1 MSMSTRWLAWSWT
14 SDAQPRYP
22 FFVVKDV
29 RTKPAVTAAPA
40 PPPVVVPGESK
51 VEVNGAVPVRSK
63 DELDASRRA
72 DMLASIGRVVEAD
85 PVKAPL
91 PIVRFV
97 SATLDEDF
105 LHFLPPQEK
114 KSVLAAMKEAAS
126 GTFDKLRHL
135 ARYFS
140 AKSTLE
146 RALNNASVALE
157 KAEGT
162 EKPLDGR
169 EKQAIRELFEG
180 PLSQAVVASGLPA
193 PTDLP
198 SLLRAIEDPKVKA
211 AMVDLRALK
220 APDRASAAL
229 DVQAALDV
237 AKAVLG
243 TLKTHFE
250 VGIADQSILDGDKV
264 RPERLAELPAPLRII
279 LTHPDFAPAAIAA
292 LARGEVL
299 SAQVMKQTPEHLI
312 EDLRDVSRTLA
323 GGSFLWVDDFLATKR
338 RPHITGGDLRK
349 TKVAL
354 EGAAAGLLKL
364 SERGVAKI
372 AAELSA
378 DERGALSEILSSEAG
393 PKTAAG
399 LRQMASGLTGRPVS
413 HDLERLAKA
422 HDTIDELR
430 QTDPEA
436 LLKESNARLDRFDA
450 ERKQAMRVRVH
461 GSSPGSRGLDA
472 LIRKSPL
479 LEQYRQSVVEHT
491 VGAQYAAEA
500 SKSAK
505 NIVFGVAAL
514 SMVGVPLEKHLGASV
529 MSAILST
536 AEDVMGWAG
545 EAMTLKGQG
554 LSWKDIILGW
564 RNAGLVPTLALA
576 MGLAGHAEHVAS
588 TGHGLQAG
596 GMLALGATALTIYTS
611 MSSALLFRQIGREMI
626 QEGKI
631 PAEHDREL
639 GKAATEPALRRATD
653 ALLGPDAPVPS
664 ALKAQMDRAYAA
676 LETKLQGTP
685 DGYALA
691 RELSEQDPS
700 LSTHTLDAIAKG
712 YDDAL
717 GFLRSG
723 ADPQASVDALAQGLS
738 EKFIETLKN
747 KGAKVGPTDALVLE
761 KKVRGALA
769 GLGGAEVSPLK
780 LAQVTKDIL
789 TAVMETAAGGPLNVE
804 QKAMIDQTAK
814 ELEQD
819 ADRLQAELR
828 TQLKPE
834 LKKVLNRFAVDQVLA
849 NPVRRQLIEA
859 VGIGIAVSIGVG
871 GLFPGLLKLPLTI
884 AVLGSMESVITAV
897 RLKINEVRHER
908 ALHALGEQFVPSPTA
923 ETAPGYLPSTG

>member
-1 MSMSTRWLAWSWT
+1 MRNYVIEC
-14 SDAQPRYP
+14 P
-22 FFVVKDV
+22 VVKDV
-29 RTKPAVTAAPA
+29 RTKPPVTAAPLLSSLGNIEPSA
-40 PPPVVVPGESK
+40 
-51 VEVNGAVPVRSK
+51 VEASQAVQVQSK
-63 DELDASRRA
+63 DEVDASRRA
-72 DMLASIGRVVEAD
+72 EMLASIGRVVDAE

-91 PIVRFV
+91 PIVRFI

-105 LHFLPPQEK
+105 LHFLPPKEK
-114 KSVLAAMKEAAS
+114 KSVLAAMKEAAA
-126 GTFDKLRHL
+126 GAFDKLRNV
-135 ARYFS
+135 AKYFS

-146 RALNNASVALE
+146 RAMSNAAVALE
-157 KAEGT
+157 KGEGG

-169 EKQAIRELFEG
+169 EKQVIRELFEG
-180 PLSQAVVASGLPA
+180 PLSQAVAASGLP
-193 PTDLP
+193 PPQDLP
-198 SLLRAIEDPKVKA
+198 SLLAAIEDPKVKA

-220 APDRASAAL
+220 APDRASAEL
-229 DVQAALDV
+229 DVQAALEV

-250 VGIADQSILDGDKV
+250 VGIADQSLLDGDKV
-264 RPERLAELPAPLRII
+264 RPERLAELPAPLRIV

-323 GGSFLWVDDFLATKR
+323 GGSYLWVDDFLATKR

-354 EGAAAGLLKL
+354 ENAAAGLLKL

-372 AAELSA
+372 SAELSA
-378 DERGALSEILSSEAG
+378 DERGVLSEILTREAG
-393 PKTAAG
+393 AETAAG
-399 LRQMASGLTGRPVS
+399 LRQMAETLRGRPVA

-430 QTDPEA
+430 LTDPEA
-436 LLKESNARLDRFDA
+436 LLKESSARLDRFDA
-450 ERKQAMRVRVH
+450 ERRQAMRVRVH

-472 LIRKSPL
+472 AIRKSPL
-479 LEQYRQSVVEHT
+479 LERYRQAVVEHT

-554 LSWKDIILGW
+554 LSWKDIVLGW

-576 MGLAGHAEHVAS
+576 MGLAGHAEHVAA

-611 MSSALLFRQIGREMI
+611 LSSALLFRQIGREMI

-631 PAEHDREL
+631 PAEHDRAL
-639 GKAATEPALRRATD
+639 GKSATGPALRRATD
-653 ALLGPDAPVPS
+653 ALVGPDVPVAP
-664 ALKAQMDRAYAA
+664 ALEAQVARAYAA
-676 LETKLQGTP
+676 LEAELQGTP

-691 RELSEQDPS
+691 RKMSELNPD
-700 LSTHTLDAIAKG
+700 LGTAVLDAIAKG

-723 ADPQASVDALAQGLS
+723 ADPQASVDALGKGLA
-738 EKFIETLKN
+738 EKFVETLKN
-747 KGAKVGPTDALVLE
+747 KGADVGPTDALVLE

-769 GLGGAEVSPLK
+769 GLGGAEVSPQK
-780 LAQVTKDIL
+780 LAEVTTAVL
-789 TAVMETAAGGPLNVE
+789 TAVMETSAGGSLNAE

-814 ELEQD
+814 ELERD
-819 ADRLQAELR
+819 ADKLQGELKA
-828 TQLKPE
+828 QLKPE

-908 ALHALGEQFVPSPTA
+908 ALHALGEQFVPLPA
-923 ETAPGYLPSTG
+923 GEAAPGYLPSTG